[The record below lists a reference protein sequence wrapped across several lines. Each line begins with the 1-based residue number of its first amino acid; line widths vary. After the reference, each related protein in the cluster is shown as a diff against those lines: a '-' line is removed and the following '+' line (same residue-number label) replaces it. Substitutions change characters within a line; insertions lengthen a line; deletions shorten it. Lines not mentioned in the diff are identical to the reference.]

1 MCAGKLSPAKP
12 HLTNCETVVS
22 RWSRGGCRGRWAVGA
37 AYPCAVIAYNWRL
50 VHGSRR
56 HSALSRVSA
65 ARAASVSRGGHSLL
79 ATGSLLALLANKESR
94 ITWRKEGGDRTDR
107 RPPSGRA
114 RPRPWRSRVGID
126 PCWHC
131 LCSRSVL
138 ARWARHVDVRVGSRR
153 QRPAWLSQNLI

>member
-56 HSALSRVSA
+56 HSALSRESA
-65 ARAASVSRGGHSLL
+65 ARAAGERVEGGSFTFGCKSCWHFWL
-79 ATGSLLALLANKESR
+79 TR

-114 RPRPWRSRVGID
+114 RPRPWRSRVGIG

-153 QRPAWLSQNLI
+153 QRPAWLSKNLI

>member
-56 HSALSRVSA
+56 HSALAGERSRRA
-65 ARAASVSRGGHSLL
+65 CAASVSWGGHSLL
-79 ATGSLLALLANKESR
+79 PQ
-94 ITWRKEGGDRTDR
+94 IIYYTWRKEGGDRTDR